1 MIRRIIM
8 LFYNERIFKRCFD
21 WRGKYWYKN
30 IKEIP
35 LYFKLMHHL
44 IKHGYDE
51 YATWETFDWF
61 IDTMTDV
68 LKTYRNGHI
77 GYPVASYDDK
87 EKQDAANIE
96 YDADLDEMIQH
107 LYMMD
112 EMHVIESLQEG
123 MPDGWRPS
131 HISVNEIMERHKDEF
146 FKLFA
151 KHFYS
156 LWD

>member
-1 MIRRIIM
+1 M
-8 LFYNERIFKRCFD
+8 LFYNEKIFKRCFD

-61 IDTMTDV
+61 IDTMKDILT
-68 LKTYRNGHI
+68 TYRYGHI
-77 GYPVASYDDK
+77 GYPVVSYDDK
-87 EKQDAANIE
+87 KKQEAANID
-96 YDADLDEMIQH
+96 YDADLEKMISLLEDMDEDSHKYAAEEYEKDFKRKYDEM
-107 LYMMD
+107 YAA
-112 EMHVIESLQEG
+112 
-123 MPDGWRPS
+123 
-131 HISVNEIMERHKDEF
+131 KDEF
-146 FKLFA
+146 FKLFS
-151 KHFYS
+151 KYFYD